1 MHREA
6 RLRTTFSMG
15 GPLRRSRR
23 SLLLVLL
30 LPSTKHLAKEIVRAH
45 EIELTICEAKQQA
58 ERDLEK

>member
-1 MHREA
+1 
-6 RLRTTFSMG
+6 MG

-30 LPSTKHLAKEIVRAH
+30 LPSTKHLAKEVVRAH
-45 EIELTICEAKQQA
+45 EIELTVCEAKQQA